1 MLKLKHITIK
11 WHLSV
16 LLVLV
21 LAGFSLGQTEIITAN
36 NIIVPQSRS
45 YGFSRLN
52 EPAIRIANAKADIEI
67 SDDLTAETT
76 LIIYLDN
83 MSTTEQSVELVVP
96 VPDGITDRD
105 LHIGPEA
112 TPMIAQIL
120 TKAEATLLLG
130 QMVVDVNDPALM
142 EFIDTS
148 LIRSESFY
156 VAAGATTTVSLT
168 YKHTLHIDGNRV
180 DYLLPRTEWVL
191 YRVPWEITVRINAD
205 QTISTIYSP
214 SHKLDI
220 QRDGRD
226 SATVTTVNESST
238 MTGPFRLY
246 YLLEDAQGF
255 TCSVL
260 SYPASEFDGGYFLFL
275 AGLPTEVERDEYDIK
290 RELTL
295 VLDRSGSMRG
305 VKIEQVKQAAR
316 LVISGL
322 AEGEA
327 FNLITYNADIDMFNN
342 EPLIKNQSTVEAAF
356 NYLDPITATGNT
368 NLYGALETA
377 LLQEPTEGFLPLILF
392 LTDGLPTTG
401 ERREVHIRDLVL
413 SSNPSYRRVFTLGV
427 GYDLNAPLLDGLAEY
442 SLGQSIFVR
451 PEEDVEAAILEVFST
466 ISQPLFTDLTIHSVS
481 AEEFPGVRRAYNVL
495 PFNIADQFQ
504 ADQLVLIGEYLGQEP
519 FLFEIRGNYRNQ
531 VQSFFCPIDPQ
542 EASLQHGFIPRLWSS
557 RFAAQVIN
565 EIRQMGADPELTKYN
580 QRLWDLSVAMVNVSL
595 SYGILTEYTAFFGD
609 GSVELLN
616 YSDLLFYGW
625 TDLFNRAVKAREGI
639 SAVNQSLNLGIL
651 KSQDV
656 LNRDNLYLDRNMD
669 EVRTTTI
676 QHINDATLYYHYGEG
691 IWMDNQLLLPPEDP
705 NAPVEIVVVEFG
717 SPEFMELAD
726 RLALQGRQGFLGMP
740 QHITLWES
748 GNIVKVKM
756 PESLAI
762 PAWAESI
769 WPRWT
774 LTPARNR

>member
-1 MLKLKHITIK
+1 MLKHITIK

-21 LAGFSLGQTEIITAN
+21 LAGFSLGQTEILTADN
-36 NIIVPQSRS
+36 VIVPQSRS
-45 YGFSRLN
+45 YGFSRSN
-52 EPAIRIANAKADIEI
+52 EPVIRIAGIKADIEI
-67 SDDLTAETT
+67 SDDLTAQTT
-76 LIIYLDN
+76 LIINLEN
-83 MSTTEQSVELVVP
+83 MSTTEQFAELLIP
-96 VPDGITDRD
+96 IPDDIIQWDMHVGQ
-105 LHIGPEA
+105 EA
-112 TPMIAQIL
+112 APIIAQVL
-120 TKAEATLLLG
+120 TRAQATLLLG

-148 LIRSESFY
+148 LIRSDSFSI
-156 VAAGATTTVSLT
+156 AAGAASIVSLT
-168 YKHTLHIDGNRV
+168 YKQVLQINGNRV

-191 YRVPWEITVRINAD
+191 YGIPWEITVRINAG
-205 QTISTIYSP
+205 QTLSAIYSP

-220 QRDGRD
+220 NRDGGD
-226 SATVTTVNESST
+226 SVTVTTVNESST
-238 MTGPFRLY
+238 MAGPFRLY
-246 YLLEDAQGF
+246 YLLEEAQGF

-275 AGLPTEVERDEYDIK
+275 AGLPTELVRDDNDIK

-322 AEGEA
+322 ADGEA
-327 FNLITYNADIDMFNN
+327 FNLITYNADINTFND
-342 EPLIKNQSTVEAAF
+342 EPLIKNQSTVQAAL
-356 NYLDPITATGNT
+356 NYLDTITATGNT

-377 LLQEPTEGFLPLILF
+377 LLQEPTEGFLPVILF

-401 ERREVHIRDLVL
+401 ERREVQIRDLVL
-413 SSNPSYRRVFTLGV
+413 SSNPYYRRVFTLGV

-451 PEEDVEAAILEVFST
+451 PEDDVEAAILDVFST

-481 AEEFPGVRRAYNVL
+481 AEGIPGTRRAYNVL

-531 VQSFFCPIDPQ
+531 VQSFFCPVDPQ
-542 EASLQHGFIPRLWSS
+542 DASLEHGFVPRLWSS
-557 RFAAQVIN
+557 RCAAQVIN
-565 EIRQMGADPELTKYN
+565 EIRQMGADPQLTKYN
-580 QRLWDLSVAMVNVSL
+580 QRLWDLSVAMVNISL
-595 SYGILTEYTAFFGD
+595 AYGILTEYTAYFGD

-625 TDLFNRAVKAREGI
+625 TDLFNRAVRARSGI

-651 KSQDV
+651 KSQNV
-656 LNRDNLYLDRNMD
+656 LNRDNLYLNHNMD

-676 QHINDATLYYHYGEG
+676 QHINDATLYFHYGEG
-691 IWMDNQLLLPPEDP
+691 IWMDSQLLFPPADP

-717 SPEFMELAD
+717 TPEFMELAY
-726 RLALQGRQGFLGMP
+726 RLAVQERQGFLGMP

-748 GNIVKVKM
+748 GNILKVKM

-762 PAWAESI
+762 PDWSESI
-769 WPRWT
+769 WPRRT
-774 LTPARNR
+774 ITRGKDR

>member
-1 MLKLKHITIK
+1 MLKHITIK
-11 WHLSV
+11 WHQSV
-16 LLVLV
+16 LLVLT
-21 LAGFSLGQTEIITAN
+21 LTGLSLGQEIITAN

-45 YGFSRLN
+45 YGFSLSH
-52 EPAIRIANAKADIEI
+52 EPVIRISGVKAYVEI
-67 SDDLTAETT
+67 TQDTTAETT
-76 LIIYLDN
+76 LIFNLRN
-83 MSTTEQSVELVVP
+83 MSTTEQFAQLAVP
-96 VPDGITDRD
+96 VPDDITLQDIYAG
-105 LHIGPEA
+105 LETAPIA
-112 TPMIAQIL
+112 AQIISR
-120 TKAEATLLLG
+120 AEATLLLG
-130 QMVVDVNDPALM
+130 QVVVDVNDPALM

-148 LIRSESFY
+148 LIISDTFHI
-156 VAAGATTTVSLT
+156 AAGATTTVSLT
-168 YKHTLHIDGNRV
+168 YTQVLNINGNRV

-191 YRVPWEITVRINAD
+191 YRVPWEITVSINSGQILSA
-205 QTISTIYSP
+205 IYSP

-220 QRDGRD
+220 NRDSSN

-238 MTGPFRLY
+238 MAGPFRLY
-246 YLLEDAQGF
+246 YLLEETQGF

-260 SYPASEFDGGYFLFL
+260 SYPASEFDGGYFLFM
-275 AGLPTEVERDEYDIK
+275 AGLPTEVVRDDNDIK

-295 VLDRSGSMRG
+295 VLDRSGSMKG
-305 VKIEQVKQAAR
+305 IKIEQVKQAAK

-322 AEGEA
+322 ADGEA
-327 FNLITYNADIDMFNN
+327 FNLITYNQSIDTFND
-342 EPLIKNQSTVEAAF
+342 EPLIKNESTVQAAL
-356 NYLDPITATGNT
+356 NYLDTITATGNT

-401 ERREVHIRDLVL
+401 ERREVQIRDLVL
-413 SSNPSYRRVFTLGV
+413 SSNPYYRRVFTLGV

-451 PEEDVEAAILEVFST
+451 PEDDVDAAILKVFST
-466 ISQPLFTDLTIHSVS
+466 ISQPLFTDLAIYSVT
-481 AEEFPGVRRAYNVL
+481 AEGIPGIRRAYNVL
-495 PFNIADQFQ
+495 PFNIPDQFQ
-504 ADQLVLIGEYLGQEP
+504 ADQLVLAGEYLGQEP
-519 FLFEIRGNYRNQ
+519 FFLEIQGNYRNQ
-531 VQSFFCPIDPQ
+531 VQSFFCPIDPEQ
-542 EASLQHGFIPRLWSS
+542 ASPENGFFPRLWSS

-580 QRLWDLSVAMVNVSL
+580 ERLWDLSVAMVNVSL
-595 SYGILTEYTAFFGD
+595 TYGILTEYTAFFGD
-609 GSVELLN
+609 GSVDLLN

-656 LNRDNLYLDRNMD
+656 LNRDNLYLDRNMN

-676 QHINDATLYYHYGEG
+676 QHINDATLYYNYSEG
-691 IWMDNQLLLPPEDP
+691 IWMDSQLLLPPEDP

-717 SPEFMELAD
+717 SPEFMELAN
-726 RLALQGRQGFLGMP
+726 RLAVQGRQGCLSMP

-748 GNIVKVKM
+748 GNILKVRM

-762 PAWAESI
+762 PDWSESI
-769 WPRWT
+769 WPRRT
-774 LTPARNR
+774 ITPAR

>member
-1 MLKLKHITIK
+1 MLKHITIK
-11 WHLSV
+11 WHLSF
-16 LLVLV
+16 LLVLT
-21 LAGFSLGQTEIITAN
+21 LTGFSSGQTEILTADN
-36 NIIVPQSRS
+36 VIVPQSRS
-45 YGFSRLN
+45 YGFSRTN
-52 EPAIRIANAKADIEI
+52 DPAIGIVNVKAHIEM
-67 SDDLTAETT
+67 SDDMTAETT
-76 LIIYLDN
+76 LIINLRN
-83 MSTTEQSVELVVP
+83 MSSTEQFAQLMVP
-96 VPDGITDRD
+96 VPDDITMRD
-105 LHIGPEA
+105 IYVAQEA
-112 TPMIAQIL
+112 EPMIAQVL
-120 TKAEATLLLG
+120 TRAEATLLLG
-130 QMVVDVNDPALM
+130 QTVVDVNDPALM

-148 LIRSESFY
+148 LIISDSFGID
-156 VAAGATTTVSLT
+156 AGAASTLSLT
-168 YKHTLHIDGNRV
+168 YKQSLVINGNRV

-191 YRVPWEITVRINAD
+191 YRMPWEITVRINAG

-220 QRDGRD
+220 HRDGLG

-238 MTGPFRLY
+238 MAGPFRLY
-246 YLLEDAQGF
+246 YLLEEPQGF

-260 SYPASEFDGGYFLFL
+260 SYPASEFDGGYFLFM
-275 AGLPTEVERDEYDIK
+275 AGLPTELVRDDNDIK

-295 VLDRSGSMRG
+295 VLDRSGSMKG
-305 VKIEQVKQAAR
+305 IKIEQVKQAAR

-322 AEGEA
+322 ADGEA
-327 FNLITYNADIDMFNN
+327 FNLITYNADIDTFNN
-342 EPLIKNQSTVEAAF
+342 EPLIKNQSTVEAAL
-356 NYLDPITATGNT
+356 NYLDTITATGNT

-401 ERREVHIRDLVL
+401 ERREVQIRDLVL
-413 SSNPSYRRVFTLGV
+413 SSNPYFRRVFTLGV

-481 AEEFPGVRRAYNVL
+481 AEGIPGERRAYNVL

-531 VQSFFCPIDPQ
+531 VQSFFCPIYPQ
-542 EASLQHGFIPRLWSS
+542 DESLKNGFVPRLWSS
-557 RFAAQVIN
+557 RFVAQVIN
-565 EIRQMGADPELTKYN
+565 EIRQMGADPQLTKYN

-616 YSDLLFYGW
+616 YSDLLFFGW
-625 TDLFNRAVKAREGI
+625 TDLFNRAVKARSGI

-651 KSQDV
+651 KSQNV

-676 QHINDATLYYHYGEG
+676 QHINDATLYFHYGEG
-691 IWMDNQLLLPPEDP
+691 IWMDSQLLFPPADP

-717 SPEFMELAD
+717 TPEFMELAD
-726 RLALQGRQGFLGMP
+726 RLAVQGRQGFLGMP

-748 GNIVKVKM
+748 GNILKVKM

-762 PAWAESI
+762 PDWSESI
-769 WPRWT
+769 WPRRT
-774 LTPARNR
+774 ITPARN

>member
-1 MLKLKHITIK
+1 MLKHITIK
-11 WHLSV
+11 WHQSV

-21 LAGFSLGQTEIITAN
+21 LSGFSFGQTEIITSN
-36 NIIVPQSRS
+36 NVIVPQSRS
-45 YGFSRLN
+45 YGFSMSN
-52 EPAIRIANAKADIEI
+52 EPVIRISDVKAYVEI
-67 SDDLTAETT
+67 TQDTTAETT
-76 LIIYLDN
+76 LIISLQN
-83 MSTTEQSVELVVP
+83 MSLTEQFAQLVVP
-96 VPDGITDRD
+96 VPDDITLQDI
-105 LHIGPEA
+105 HAGQETAPFS
-112 TPMIAQIL
+112 AQVL
-120 TKAEATLLLG
+120 TRTEATLLLG
-130 QMVVDVNDPALM
+130 LVVLDVNDPALM

-148 LIRSESFY
+148 LIISNTFHI
-156 VAAGATTTVSLT
+156 AAGATTIVSLT
-168 YKHTLHIDGNRV
+168 YTQVLNINGNRV

-191 YRVPWEITVRINAD
+191 YRVPWEITVRINAG
-205 QTISTIYSP
+205 QILSAIYSP

-220 QRDGRD
+220 NRDG
-226 SATVTTVNESST
+226 SNNATITTVNESST
-238 MTGPFRLY
+238 MAGPFRLY
-246 YLLEDAQGF
+246 YLLEEVQGF

-260 SYPASEFDGGYFLFL
+260 SYPTSEFDGGYFLFM
-275 AGLPTEVERDEYDIK
+275 AGLPTEVVRDNNDIK

-295 VLDRSGSMRG
+295 VLDRSGSMKG
-305 VKIEQVKQAAR
+305 IKIDQVKQAAR

-322 AEGEA
+322 TDGEA
-327 FNLITYNADIDMFNN
+327 FNLITYNQNIDTFND
-342 EPLIKNQSTVEAAF
+342 EPLIKNESTVQAAL
-356 NYLDPITATGNT
+356 NYLDTITATGNT

-401 ERREVHIRDLVL
+401 ERREVQIRDLVL
-413 SSNPSYRRVFTLGV
+413 SSNPYYRRVFTLGV

-451 PEEDVEAAILEVFST
+451 PEDDVDAAILKVFST
-466 ISQPLFTDLTIHSVS
+466 ISQPLFTDLTIYSVS
-481 AEEFPGVRRAYNVL
+481 AEGIPGIRRTYNVL

-504 ADQLVLIGEYLGQEP
+504 ADQLVLAGEYLGQEP
-519 FLFEIRGNYRNQ
+519 FFLEIQGNYRNQ

-542 EASLQHGFIPRLWSS
+542 QASPEYGFVSRLWSS

-580 QRLWDLSVAMVNVSL
+580 ERLWDLSVAMVNVSL

-609 GSVELLN
+609 GSVDLLN

-651 KSQDV
+651 KSQNV
-656 LNRDNLYLDRNMD
+656 LNRDNLYLDRNMN

-676 QHINDATLYYHYGEG
+676 QHINDATLYYNYSEG
-691 IWMDNQLLLPPEDP
+691 IWMDSQLLLPPEDP
-705 NAPVEIVVVEFG
+705 NAPVEIVVIEFG
-717 SPEFMELAD
+717 TPEFMELAN
-726 RLALQGRQGFLGMP
+726 RLAVQGRQGCLGMP
-740 QHITLWES
+740 QHITLWDS
-748 GNIVKVKM
+748 GNILKVKM

-769 WPRWT
+769 WPRRT
-774 LTPARNR
+774 ITPAR